1 VGENRFKAAAGSFVH
16 LPKGVLHSYQ
26 NVGTGP
32 ARFLTLMV
40 PAGLEKF
47 FEEVGKLGTDLSSP
61 PPFEEEDIDKLLAV
75 APKYGVE
82 IPPPPEL

>member
-1 VGENRFKAAAGSFVH
+1 MGESRFRAGAGSFVH

-26 NVGTGP
+26 SVGTAP
-32 ARFLTLMV
+32 VRFLTLMA

-47 FEEVGKLGTDLSSP
+47 FEEVGKPGTDLSSP
-61 PPFEEEDIDKLLAV
+61 PPFEEVDIDRLLAA

-82 IPPPPEL
+82 IPPPPGL